1 MLFKKLTKY
10 ESTRSFA
17 VKDDGFYGEYYKPII
32 DNFPN
37 KAMVIFGGAAGSFTL
52 TKMVA
57 EKFYEAGMNV
67 LALAYRDKDDTP
79 NTLSGIPVE
88 FVQRSVMWCKSNV
101 ASKVGVW
108 GISLGGQLALLS
120 GSIFN
125 DLIDLVVAINPMN
138 YSQQGLKDFKS
149 MELLDCS
156 CFTYKGKDLPFYKFK
171 QTNQEFHQKIK
182 EDSHKY
188 HEFKDLSDAYQQEI
202 ECMDESADYMINVE
216 NINGPILLLSAGQDC
231 LLPSKLICERL
242 YDRLKEHNF
251 KYPYKHINYD
261 TCSHYLL
268 PAKPLTTKMF
278 SIERK
283 FSKQCDD
290 NRNKSWND
298 TLKFLKEEW

>member
-10 ESTRSFA
+10 KPTKSFT
-17 VKDDGFYGEYYKPII
+17 VNDDGFYGEYYKPIVN
-32 DNFPN
+32 NFPN
-37 KAMVIFGGAAGSFTL
+37 KAMVIFGGAAGSYTL

-67 LALAYRDKDDTP
+67 LALTYRDKEDTP
-79 NTLSGIPVE
+79 HSLSGIPIE
-88 FVQRSVMWCKSNV
+88 FVQRSVIWCKDNV

-120 GSIFN
+120 GSVYN

-171 QTNQEFHQKIK
+171 QTNAQFHKKIK
-182 EDSHKY
+182 EDSFKH
-188 HEFKDLSDAYQQEI
+188 HEFKYLCDAYKREI
-202 ECMDESADYMINVE
+202 ESMDSDGDYLIHVE

-231 LLPSKLICERL
+231 LLPSKLICQKL
-242 YDRLKEHNF
+242 YDRLKQHDF
-251 KYPYKHINYD
+251 KFPYKHISYD
-261 TCSHYLL
+261 ICSHYLL
-268 PAKPLTTKMF
+268 PVKPLTTKMF
-278 SIERK
+278 SVERK
-283 FSKQCDD
+283 YPKECDE
-290 NRNKSWND
+290 NRKKSWND